1 MPIKLPFNLLDVYDT
16 DLPAGN
22 RTEANFWKAECLV
35 YLKEIN
41 KANKGL
47 RRLSK
52 QNKRFR
58 DVIHNMKEDYD
69 NK

>member
-1 MPIKLPFNLLDVYDT
+1 MNPIDLSNVYDI
-16 DLPAGN
+16 DLPIVN
-22 RTEANFWKAECLV
+22 RAEANFWKAECLV

-58 DVIHNMKEDYD
+58 DAIRNMQKEG
-69 NK
+69 K